1 VCGVHS
7 KDRRTWRAKEKWRRR
22 GEDAGGCIKQQV
34 ADALWELSDRFDV
47 GVWYR
52 RVEEKVGIRYE
63 VHVYC
68 GPVVNGVELDQPH
81 CRTVDECAR
90 QILEDYKR
98 EPERLRTPPPPP
110 PPDPAEE
117 LLREWPEL
125 SAFGVD
131 R

>member
-1 VCGVHS
+1 
-7 KDRRTWRAKEKWRRR
+7 
-22 GEDAGGCIKQQV
+22 
-34 ADALWELSDRFDV
+34 
-47 GVWYR
+47 VWYR

-63 VHVYC
+63 VRVYC